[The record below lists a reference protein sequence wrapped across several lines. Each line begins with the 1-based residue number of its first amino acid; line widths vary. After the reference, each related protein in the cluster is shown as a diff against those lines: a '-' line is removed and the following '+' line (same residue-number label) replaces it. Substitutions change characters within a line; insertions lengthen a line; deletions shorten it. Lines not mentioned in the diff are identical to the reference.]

1 PHQIPCPRCKNS
13 FMVEVS
19 DADGQ
24 VFLKCPRATC
34 QHRQPL
40 VAAPAAPATV
50 RKVVRKRLV
59 RRKA

>member
-1 PHQIPCPRCKNS
+1 
-13 FMVEVS
+13 MVEVS
-19 DADGQ
+19 DNQGQ
-24 VFLKCPRATC
+24 MFLKCPRATC
-34 QHRQPL
+34 RHRQPL